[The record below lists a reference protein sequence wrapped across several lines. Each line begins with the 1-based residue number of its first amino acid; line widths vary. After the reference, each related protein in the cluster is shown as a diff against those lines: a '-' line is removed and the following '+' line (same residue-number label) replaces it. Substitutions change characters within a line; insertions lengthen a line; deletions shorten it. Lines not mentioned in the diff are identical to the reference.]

1 MSQAIRSE
9 PLISAKYLW
18 FSLIL
23 SAGTLGVLIY
33 ISYDPD
39 SFRYLQWKRMHGFT
53 IAALV
58 MVLRLWFNAARIRLL
73 SNNRL
78 SWAAAW
84 RVSVTWDFASS
95 VTPSTIG
102 GGPVAS
108 IAMTRENLNFGE
120 ASAIVLY
127 CIMLEQ
133 IFLLIVIPFIMIVAI
148 FVSVVPDT
156 AGLLGE
162 GVMLA
167 IYIAL
172 LLYAFI
178 LSYSVLIRPSFLKN
192 AVSFIFS
199 LPFLRK
205 YKSSMEAEAENLETY
220 AIKLRE
226 KPRKFIVKAFLWSTL
241 YWLTKISIIAIVVLS
256 MLPADPFIT
265 FIRSAAMTLAGMFIP
280 TPGGS
285 GGQEGLF
292 YLFMDPLMGRP
303 GFTALAVFM
312 WRLISFY
319 IVIAV
324 GMMVM
329 SWYMRSG
336 LSKKYEQSQ

>member
-1 MSQAIRSE
+1 MTQAILYK

-18 FSLIL
+18 FSIL
-23 SAGTLGVLIY
+23 LSMATLGILIY
-33 ISYDPD
+33 ISYDPE
-39 SFRYLQWKRMHGFT
+39 SFQHLRWKRMHGFAIAT
-53 IAALV
+53 IV

-78 SWAAAW
+78 NWAAAW
-84 RVSVTWDFASS
+84 RTSVTWDFASA

-108 IAMTRENLNFGE
+108 LAMTREQLTFGE
-120 ASAIVLY
+120 ATAIVLY

-133 IFLLIVIPFIMIVAI
+133 ILLLIIIPLTMIVAI
-148 FVSVVPDT
+148 FVDVVPPT

-172 LLYAFI
+172 LLYAFL

-199 LPFLRK
+199 LPFLNK
-205 YKSSMEAEAENLETY
+205 YKSAMEAEAENLETY

-226 KPRKFIVKAFLWSTL
+226 KPRSFLLKAFLLSTL
-241 YWLTKISIIAIVVLS
+241 YWLAKVWIIAIVVLS
-256 MLPADPFIT
+256 MLPADVFIT
-265 FIRSAAMTLAGMFIP
+265 FIRSVAMTLAGMFIP

-292 YLFMDPLMGRP
+292 YLFMDPLMTRA

-329 SWYMRSG
+329 SWYMKQS
-336 LSKKYEQSQ
+336 LSKKDEERQ